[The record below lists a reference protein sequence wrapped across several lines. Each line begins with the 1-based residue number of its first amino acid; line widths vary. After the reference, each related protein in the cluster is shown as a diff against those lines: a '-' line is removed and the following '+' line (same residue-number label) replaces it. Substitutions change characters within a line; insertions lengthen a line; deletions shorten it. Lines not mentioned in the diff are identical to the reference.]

1 MKRSWIAF
9 LLFALL
15 LSVFVG
21 CADNGT
27 TEDTSSIGESSDS
40 EAVESEGTESSEA
53 EESTDE
59 PSTDSLFAEVVE
71 LKNGKMYCIDTA
83 EQLFAF
89 ADVVNSQKY
98 DFEGDV
104 VLLRKDIELNPT
116 DSIDDWVENPP
127 EKVWTPIGSK
137 AFPFKGSFVGGEVD
151 KTLGYIQG
159 NKSINGIYCPQS
171 NSGAGLF
178 GYIESAEIRYITL
191 GKGLILG
198 PEEGKFGDSAAFA
211 VEAENSTLY
220 VCRNY
225 ADVYGTSA
233 SGIVGTSCRT
243 ELRYCNNYG
252 AVNGRDAGGIVS
264 DNMGNTTI
272 RGCLNKGE
280 INATQFAGGI
290 LAQGSDYGA
299 SVIASCANHGDI
311 TSEHVAGGIVGFLW
325 EEQSLMT
332 VLDVINLGSVTVNTN
347 IIVEEDSAGG
357 IIGSVSAVT
366 IEGLGDFYL
375 KGAVNLGKVGGN
387 VQCGAITGNEPKK
400 ADPTQYVDCYYLD
413 TTVSSSVIGR
423 AVAESELDSE
433 KTFKSLINNC
443 DWWIDEA
450 LGHIYIVHYFE

>member
-27 TEDTSSIGESSDS
+27 TEDTSGIGESDS
-40 EAVESEGTESSEA
+40 EAVESGGTESSEA
-53 EESTDE
+53 DESTDE
-59 PSTDSLFAEVVE
+59 PSTDSLFAEVIE

-89 ADVVNSQKY
+89 ADAVNSKKY

-116 DSIDDWVENPP
+116 DSIDDWAENPP

-171 NSGAGLF
+171 KSGAGLF
-178 GYIESAEIRYITL
+178 GYIESAEIGYITL

-211 VEAENSTLY
+211 VEAENSTLH

-225 ADVYGTSA
+225 ADVYGTYA
-233 SGIVGTSCRT
+233 SGIVGTSRRT
-243 ELRYCNNYG
+243 EIRYCNNYG
-252 AVNGRDAGGIVS
+252 AVNGRDAGGIVMS
-264 DNMGNTTI
+264 NEGSTI

-280 INATQFAGGI
+280 ITATRFAGGI
-290 LAQGSDYGA
+290 LAHGSGYGA
-299 SVIASCANHGDI
+299 SVIASCANHGNI
-311 TSEHVAGGIVGFLW
+311 ASEQVAGGIVGFLW

-332 VLDVINLGSVTVNTN
+332 VLDVINLGSVTVNSNTSGDGEGN
-347 IIVEEDSAGG
+347 SAGG
-357 IIGSVSAVT
+357 IIGNVTAVT
-366 IEGLGDFYL
+366 IDGLGDFYL

-400 ADPTQYVDCYYLD
+400 ADPTKYVDCYYLD
-413 TTVSSSVIGR
+413 TSVSSSVIGR
-423 AVAESELDSE
+423 AVAEGELDSE
-433 KTFKSLINNC
+433 KTFKPLIDNC
-443 DWWIDEA
+443 DWWIDES